1 MRDIDKIKER
11 YGNRGGWT
19 VPEGYFE
26 NLYAELEKK
35 LPEYRQAPK
44 APDLSLWQRVK
55 PYVYMAAM
63 FAGIWLMMKVFHNV
77 SAPGELSLDN
87 PPAQIALAMQNS
99 DVSGDAYFFTMPA
112 LHDIQLEEDIL
123 SDYKSFEEF
132 ERDFN
137 SEPSGSEERMNN

>member
-19 VPEGYFE
+19 VPEGYFD
-26 NLYAELEKK
+26 NFYAEMEKK

-44 APDLSLWQRVK
+44 APTLSMWHRVR

-77 SAPGELSLDN
+77 STPGELSLDN

-99 DVSGDAYFFTMPA
+99 DVSGDASFFTMPT
-112 LHDIQLEEDIL
+112 LPDIQLEEDVL
-123 SDYKSFEEF
+123 DEYKSFEEF

-137 SEPSGSEERMNN
+137 SETSGAE

>member
-26 NLYAELEKK
+26 NLYAALEKK
-35 LPEYRQAPK
+35 LPEYRPAPK

-77 SAPGELSLDN
+77 STPGELSLDN

-99 DVSGDAYFFTMPA
+99 DVSGDASFFTMPT
-112 LHDIQLEEDIL
+112 LPDIQLEEDVL
-123 SDYKSFEEF
+123 DEYKSFEEF

-137 SEPSGSEERMNN
+137 SEPSGAE